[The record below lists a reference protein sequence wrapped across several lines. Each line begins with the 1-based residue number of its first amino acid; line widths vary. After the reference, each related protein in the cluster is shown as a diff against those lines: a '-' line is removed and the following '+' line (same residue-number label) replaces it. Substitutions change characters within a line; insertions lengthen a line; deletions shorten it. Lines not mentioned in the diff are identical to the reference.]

1 MKRIIISQSFRYVF
15 LLLGLTFFI
24 EDCHLGPDLPIYSY
38 PPPVVNG
45 FSPESGYP
53 GSIVTITGKDFGNYP
68 NAATVYFG
76 GVPSDSIVSISDSQ
90 LVVIAPNAGVTGK
103 ITVKVWTHDDS
114 TATAFTY
121 LPLPQIKG
129 INPTQGNVGDQL
141 TITGQNF
148 GGDSSNIQVWFADS
162 VRAKLVSVTDTKI
175 VVIVPAGGISGPIT
189 LRVGSLAIPGPVF
202 SYPLV
207 GLDFEFNND
216 GNSQGW
222 IPQQNGTYSV
232 SGGSLNVTFDPSQF
246 SSSTR
251 RSDIQLKDGTT
262 IDASGYPIVAVKMR
276 KPQICNVTFDTNLGA
291 FGNGANQWTG
301 VLNGNIYYY
310 DMSKTPFTDNGVQT
324 YVSTTQPTS
333 FSTFQFKIADVASQ
347 ETGYSVDWIKSFS
360 SLSALEDSVALPPGE
375 LIYEFN
381 NPGDNESWI
390 PQQGGT
396 WSVANGEMTV
406 KFTQTSGKKRADL
419 AETINGSGPTVTV
432 NTGTYPIMAIKMTVP
447 ASADITFDTNKGS
460 FGNGSNKYS
469 KDFISD
475 DVYYWDMSTLTL
487 GSSGAQPNQ
496 QIGFTTFQFK
506 IADVP
511 QSDPSTGYSV
521 DWLMTFPNVNALK
534 SFINTEDSL
543 LHK

>member
-1 MKRIIISQSFRYVF
+1 MKRIIIFRSFLSVF
-15 LLLGLTFFI
+15 FLLGLTIVI

-38 PPPVVNG
+38 PPPIVHG

-53 GSIVTITGKDFGNYP
+53 GSIVTITGKDFGNYA
-68 NAATVYFG
+68 NAAKVYFG

-90 LVVIAPNAGVTGK
+90 LVVIAPSAGVTGK
-103 ITVKVWTHDDS
+103 IAVKVWTHEDS
-114 TATAFTY
+114 TASAFTY
-121 LPLPQIKG
+121 LPLPQITG

-148 GGDSSNIQVWFADS
+148 GSDSSNIQVLFADS
-162 VRAKLVSVTDTKI
+162 VRAKLVSVTNTK
-175 VVIVPAGGISGPIT
+175 VVAVVPAGGISGAIKLKIGSIVIT
-189 LRVGSLAIPGPVF
+189 GPVF

-222 IPQQNGTYSV
+222 LPQQNGTYTV

-251 RSDIQLKDGTT
+251 RSDIQLKGGTT
-262 IDASGYPIVAVKMR
+262 IDAGGYPIVAIKMR
-276 KPQICNVTFDTNLGA
+276 KPQICNVTFDTNLGS
-291 FGNGANQWTG
+291 FGGGANQWTG
-301 VLNGNIYYY
+301 VLNGDIYYY
-310 DMSKTPFTDNGVQT
+310 DMSKRPFTDNGVKT
-324 YVSTTQPTS
+324 YASTSEPTS
-333 FSTFQFKIADVASQ
+333 FSTFQFKIADVASE

-360 SLSALEDSVALPPGE
+360 SLSALKDSVALPPGE

-381 NPGDNESWI
+381 NPGDNESWV

-396 WSVANGEMTV
+396 WDVANGEMTV

-432 NTGTYPIMAIKMTVP
+432 NTGTYPVLAIKMSVP
-447 ASADITFDTNKGS
+447 ASADITFDTDQGS

-469 KDFISD
+469 KDFISHN
-475 DVYYWDMSTLTL
+475 VYYWDMSTLTL
-487 GSSGAQPNQ
+487 GSSGAQPNK

-511 QSDPSTGYSV
+511 QSDPSTGYSI
-521 DWLMTFPNVNALK
+521 DWIRTFSGVNALK